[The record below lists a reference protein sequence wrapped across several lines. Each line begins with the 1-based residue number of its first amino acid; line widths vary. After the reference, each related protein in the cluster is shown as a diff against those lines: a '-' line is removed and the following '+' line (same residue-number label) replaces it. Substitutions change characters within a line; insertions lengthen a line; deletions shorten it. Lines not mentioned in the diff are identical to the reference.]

1 MMTRFI
7 VSKKIHKNENPAKI
21 PVLTESTVKA
31 TGITVLKTKKI
42 KAKTP
47 IIVIEPKTVKS
58 FCASAEA

>member
-7 VSKKIHKNENPAKI
+7 VSKKIHKKANPAKM

-42 KAKTP
+42 KAK
-47 IIVIEPKTVKS
+47 
-58 FCASAEA
+58 ASMQ